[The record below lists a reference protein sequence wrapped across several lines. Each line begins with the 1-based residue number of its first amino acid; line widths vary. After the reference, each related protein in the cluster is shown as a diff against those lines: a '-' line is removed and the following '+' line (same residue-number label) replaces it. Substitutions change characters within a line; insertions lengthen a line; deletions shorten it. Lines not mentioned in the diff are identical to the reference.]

1 MNKIKLFIII
11 TLLVLSSGCY
21 NYRELNQL
29 AIISA
34 VGIDKKNDEWNIT
47 IQVVNT
53 IKEGTDT
60 GASTSPKFT
69 IYEETGKTLQEALRK
84 MILISSK
91 RIYAEHLS
99 VVVFGEDVAKEGI
112 EDALDFFY
120 RDSEFRKRFQMIV
133 AKKSTANN
141 LLKIVTPVENL
152 NAKNIIDTI
161 KTNEEYLGIAKKT
174 TFEDLM
180 KIYLNKKEEF
190 ALPSV
195 EITGDVKKG
204 EEKTN
209 LETTDVQNNIII
221 SDTAIFKGTKLVG
234 YLTELESIA
243 LSFVKNKIDKTILTY
258 KCNDE
263 NYMSIEIINTKADLK
278 IKDALNYEINIDASA
293 RVNEINCNFNLEKES
308 KIKNLE
314 KKGEDY
320 LDDLIHTTLNKI
332 TTYNSDILG
341 LRNLLYKKENKIYE
355 TIKDDWYEKYYSR
368 VNFKVNSK
376 IKITE
381 LGNSLKAVK

>member
-1 MNKIKLFIII
+1 MNSKI
-11 TLLVLSSGCY
+11 
-21 NYRELNQL
+21 
-29 AIISA
+29 
-34 VGIDKKNDEWNIT
+34 
-47 IQVVNT
+47 
-53 IKEGTDT
+53 
-60 GASTSPKFT
+60 
-69 IYEETGKTLQEALRK
+69 
-84 MILISSK
+84 
-91 RIYAEHLS
+91 
-99 VVVFGEDVAKEGI
+99 
-112 EDALDFFY
+112 
-120 RDSEFRKRFQMIV
+120 
-133 AKKSTANN
+133 
-141 LLKIVTPVENL
+141 
-152 NAKNIIDTI
+152 
-161 KTNEEYLGIAKKT
+161 
-174 TFEDLM
+174 TF
-180 KIYLNKKEEF
+180 
-190 ALPSV
+190 
-195 EITGDVKKG
+195 
-204 EEKTN
+204 
-209 LETTDVQNNIII
+209 
-221 SDTAIFKGTKLVG
+221 
-234 YLTELESIA
+234 
-243 LSFVKNKIDKTILTY
+243 Y